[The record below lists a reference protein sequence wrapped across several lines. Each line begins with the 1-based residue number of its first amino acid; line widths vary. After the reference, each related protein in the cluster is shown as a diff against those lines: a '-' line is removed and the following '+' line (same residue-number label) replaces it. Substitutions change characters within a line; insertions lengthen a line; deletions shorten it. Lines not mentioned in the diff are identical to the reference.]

1 MTMFTSGPFHSRPMK
16 FQTYR
21 LTVMKAQRMMLTVIF
36 LMAAI
41 LVSGQTGPK
50 HRPVTKEVQ
59 KISNKKRLNAET
71 VMTVR
76 SVGNPSAAVSK
87 AVQLQDRSRR
97 SSKKAARG
105 NMVSRG
111 YPELTISKGVY
122 TLTPPSKT
130 TRARFLSK

>member
-1 MTMFTSGPFHSRPMK
+1 
-16 FQTYR
+16 
-21 LTVMKAQRMMLTVIF
+21 MKAQHIMLTMIF

-41 LVSGQTGPK
+41 LVSGQTEPK

-76 SVGNPSAAVSK
+76 SVGNHSAAVSK

-97 SSKKAARG
+97 SPKKAARG

-111 YPELTISKGVY
+111 YPEWTISKGVY
-122 TLTPPSKT
+122 TLTPLSKT